1 MFQYY
6 FSIFNCFTG
15 VSPPPEIL
23 SNQNS
28 RPMES
33 KFFTFVRPYLDY
45 IDSGRFF
52 RQPFCWLYSV
62 LAVLNLL
69 FPLIVLAQSCR
80 LGVFHAGGKVVIAF
94 IIAFLVLALGGWISF
109 QIWWNRK
116 NRIMQ
121 SSKQGDDFIAI
132 PVFSDFIQTAGE
144 WAGTWIAVVGGLLSL
159 VLSLI
164 LGDEPCAR
172 LRFPRLQL
180 YGNRPFPDLRVP
192 DRDRRSCG
200 CRSLPCVGRYCQQ
213 YEKVIACRASE

>member
-116 NRIMQ
+116 TGSCNRR
-121 SSKQGDDFIAI
+121 SKAMIYRDTRLFGFYPDGRRVGRNMDRRCGRF
-132 PVFSDFIQTAGE
+132 
-144 WAGTWIAVVGGLLSL
+144 AVVVVVFDFG
-159 VLSLI
+159 
-164 LGDEPCAR
+164 
-172 LRFPRLQL
+172 
-180 YGNRPFPDLRVP
+180 
-192 DRDRRSCG
+192 
-200 CRSLPCVGRYCQQ
+200 
-213 YEKVIACRASE
+213 